1 MKIKSVKIISLL
13 LVLMLLVPVV
23 TGCSEAGRDILTAF
37 VQDWVKTKFGIDLSD
52 NTTWGKAKAGWGLMK
67 LFTEDSTGNPDSD
80 AALGTVKMLKNFKD
94 AEQDMAVGRSSNNAT
109 AMDMAIA
116 LRPSDWSYHVS
127 RSTLAFKQNDVD
139 KGQAEWKKGE
149 DLAYSD
155 QNPTGY
161 KYFYSQ
167 SINELEAWKN
177 TGKLD
182 KASDWQQAF
191 TYGTL
196 VSDYVERY
204 KITKDP
210 KDKQMALYYNE
221 QWNHIAGLEKGKPPE
236 LDFGD

>member
-1 MKIKSVKIISLL
+1 MKTKTKIISLV
-13 LVLMLLVPVV
+13 LVLLMLVPVV
-23 TGCSEAGRDILTAF
+23 TGCSEAGRDILTSF
-37 VQDWVKTKFGIDLSD
+37 IQDWVKTKFGIDLSD
-52 NTTWGKAKAGWGLMK
+52 NSTWGKAKAGWGLMK

-109 AMDMAIA
+109 AEDLAIA
-116 LRPSDWSYHVS
+116 LRPSDWSYRVS
-127 RSTLAFKQNDVD
+127 RSTLALKQNDVV
-139 KGQAEWKKGE
+139 KGQTEWKKGE

-155 QNPTGY
+155 QNPVGY
-161 KYFYSQ
+161 QRFYSQ

-177 TGKLD
+177 TGQLD
-182 KASDWQQAF
+182 KANWEQQAF
-191 TYGTL
+191 AYGTL

-204 KITKDP
+204 KLTKDP

-221 QWNHIAGLEKGKPPE
+221 QWTYVTKEGKPPE